1 MFYGNQTI
9 LPLTAGIVDTGT
21 TLVLIASGTLQ
32 LSTLSSR
39 KLTSLFSDAFD
50 AYQTATGATV
60 DQTTGLLTISEDQL
74 DSLDSLYFDI
84 AGVRSLDLYAEL
96 VTEHVCRR
104 DLNSPLTPKSG
115 LARSTLRLAAR
126 QMAFT

>member
-1 MFYGNQTI
+1 MSYGNQTI

-96 VTEHVCRR
+96 VSEHVCRR
-104 DLNSPLTPKSG
+104 DLNSPLTLKSG
-115 LARSTLRLAAR
+115 LVP
-126 QMAFT
+126 